1 MTTYSLQH
9 AVDQIGKAAEAMGA
23 IRTEYI
29 QKVKAIKNDIRLS
42 PTGQKQALDEL
53 YAEMK
58 ERHAKARANFVNTM
72 NSEQGRLRDVAFG
85 VSTEAQR
92 NAVARAAATK
102 TREELQN
109 LYNLA
114 LTTSDSVLVSAVG
127 AQAYMVGEWGMLNS
141 IAERDA

>member
-92 NAVARAAATK
+92 NAVARAGLRTP
-102 TREELQN
+102 
-109 LYNLA
+109 
-114 LTTSDSVLVSAVG
+114 
-127 AQAYMVGEWGMLNS
+127 
-141 IAERDA
+141 